1 VTINIAV
8 KCAEGIVLGADSLNT
23 IIDDRGNIISS
34 IPYVSKLFSLGD
46 SPDKDKAFPVGAMI
60 NGANTVGG
68 IRVED
73 ILEEFQEIYS
83 KKNSSDEFS
92 VSKMGDELV
101 AHLQDY
107 IDTNLEKPSEIT
119 LELILAG
126 FSKTKQGDR
135 SKRREG
141 YKYGEIYSYFWDNSN
156 TPRVRD
162 VSKKDGEFLTYY
174 GGQPSALD
182 RIRFGI
188 DDWTIYSML
197 KNKNYLFDQVKKY
210 IYNQLKDKS
219 KFAEEILQVEPPKNM
234 TEYNVFTLLSSGRPG
249 KTVGETIKSIK
260 ENMEYRMQTME
271 GWFSL
276 QTAVDYCMFL
286 MSCAYAQS
294 AFTFVIPVVGSEMRI
309 ASITRSEGFKFRRIW
324 EIETP
329 GPPFSLK

>member
-8 KCAEGIVLGADSLNT
+8 KCPEGLVLGADSLNT

-46 SPDKDKAFPVGAMI
+46 SPDSDKAFPVGAMI
-60 NGANTVGG
+60 NGANTIGG

-73 ILEEFQEIYS
+73 IIEEFQEIYS
-83 KKNSSDEFS
+83 KENSSDEFN
-92 VSKMGDELV
+92 VARMGDELV
-101 AHLQDY
+101 SHLQDY
-107 IDTNLEKPSEIT
+107 IDTNLGTDSRIT

-126 FSKTKQGDR
+126 FSKTKESDR
-135 SKRREG
+135 KKRREG

-156 TPRVRD
+156 KHRPRE

-174 GGQPSALD
+174 GGQPTALD
-182 RIRFGI
+182 RVRFGI
-188 DDWTIYSML
+188 DDWALYSML
-197 KNKNYLFDQVKKY
+197 KNKDYLFAQVKRY
-210 IYNQLKDKS
+210 IYNQLKGKS
-219 KFAEEILQVEPPKNM
+219 KFAEEILRVEAPKNM
-234 TEYNVFTLLSSGRPG
+234 SEYNIFTLISSGRPG
-249 KTVGETIKSIK
+249 KTVGDTIRSIK
-260 ENMEYRMQTME
+260 ENMENRMQTME

-276 QTAVDYCMFL
+276 QTAVNYCTFL